1 MIFVDRPHARQ
12 LEMCHAWR
20 CIHYS
25 RAQAQLHPE
34 CGVRIETTC
43 GGQAIFA
50 GMDSPLNRVV
60 GMGFDRP
67 VNLDDLECVE
77 AFYASK
83 NIFPRID
90 ICPMA
95 DSSLFESL
103 RQKNYLIEAF
113 QNVLVLP
120 LSDIHNFQMPKGI
133 EVRQSNPEEANLWI
147 LTTAQGFEGVE
158 VPSQEALNLL
168 APNFYAEN
176 AACFFAWVD
185 GNPAGGGG
193 MYGHE
198 GIVELGGASTRIGY
212 RRRGVQTALVYARI
226 KAAQENGNRLAMV
239 VTDPAS
245 HSQRNLERM
254 GFRLAYTKAILTKAP
269 LNKESP

>member
-1 MIFVDRPHARQ
+1 MSFVDRSLARQ

-20 CIHYS
+20 CIHYA

-67 VNLDDLECVE
+67 VNHDDLDCVE

-83 NIFPRID
+83 NIAPRID
-90 ICPMA
+90 LCPLA
-95 DSSLFESL
+95 DESIIETL
-103 RQKNYLIEAF
+103 RQKNYSIEAF
-113 QNVLVLP
+113 QNVLFLP
-120 LSDIHNFQMPKGI
+120 LSECHTFPIPRGI
-133 EVRQSNPEEANLWI
+133 ELRQTNPEEANLWI

-158 VPSQEALNLL
+158 VPSQDALNIL

-176 AACFFAWVD
+176 ALNFFAWID
-185 GNPAGGGG
+185 GNPVGGGG
-193 MYGHE
+193 MYHYE
-198 GIVELGGASTRIGY
+198 GIVELGGASTRKAY
-212 RRRGVQTALVYARI
+212 RRRGVQTALIYARI
-226 KAAQENGNRLAMV
+226 NAAQENGNHMAMV
-239 VTDPAS
+239 LTEPSS
-245 HSQRNLERM
+245 HSQRNLEKI

-269 LNKESP
+269 S